1 MNRKTNYRWVIL
13 SILLYATTINYI
25 DRFLLG
31 LLKDHI
37 MVDLGFGEEMYGK
50 IIAGFQVAY
59 GLGNLFMGWL
69 IDRIGTKLG
78 YLISIGVWSLSS
90 ISHAVSGGAGGLR
103 ISRIFL
109 GFGEAGNFPA
119 AIKTV
124 AEWFPKKERAFA
136 TGIFNSGSQLGII
149 IAGVVGSYIFSH
161 YGWRTCFLFSGIL
174 SMSWI
179 ILWVINYNRPENHKR
194 VNKAELNHI
203 LSDNENIKST
213 EKIHIRQL
221 LKKSETWSVA
231 VAKLFSDPVWWF
243 YLFWGAS
250 FLHKKF
256 DIDIH
261 NIALPLIVIYVT
273 ADIGGIFFGWLS
285 SRFIK
290 SGWSVNRSRKTTL
303 LLCVLIIFPV
313 MFVTKVESEK
323 SAIILIALAAAG
335 HCGWAANVFT
345 LASDMFPKQAVGR
358 VVGLGNATSTMGA
371 ALASI
376 GVGILLAGA
385 PVEGYTIPFIV
396 AASGYVFA
404 LIALQVLVPK
414 IKAVQL

>member
-1 MNRKTNYRWVIL
+1 LKRSNYRWVIL
-13 SILLYATTINYI
+13 GILLYATTINYI

-37 MVDLGFGEEMYGK
+37 MSDLGFGEEMYGK

-59 GLGNLFMGWL
+59 GIGNLFMGWL
-69 IDRIGTKLG
+69 IDRIGTRLG

-90 ISHAVSGGAGGLR
+90 LSHAFAGSALGLR
-103 ISRIFL
+103 FSRFFL
-109 GFGEAGNFPA
+109 GIGESGNFPA

-136 TGIFNSGSQLGII
+136 TGIFNSGSQIGII

-174 SMSWI
+174 SLSWI
-179 ILWVINYNRPENHKR
+179 ILWLINYRAPEKHRR
-194 VNKAELNHI
+194 VTQKELDHIQQDTAASAEA
-203 LSDNENIKST
+203 
-213 EKIHIRQL
+213 EKIS
-221 LKKSETWSVA
+221 LKKLLTYRETWSVA
-231 VAKLFSDPVWWF
+231 IAKLFSDPVWWF

-256 DIDIH
+256 GIDIH
-261 NIALPLIVIYVT
+261 NIALPLIVIYMT
-273 ADIGGIFFGWLS
+273 ADAGGILFGGLS
-285 SRFIK
+285 SSLIAK
-290 SGWSVNRSRKTTL
+290 GWSVNRSRKFTL
-303 LLCVLIIFPV
+303 LLCVLIIIPV
-313 MFVTKVESEK
+313 MFVTRVQNEWA
-323 SAIILIALAAAG
+323 AIVLIALAAAG

-345 LASDMFPKQAVGR
+345 LASDLFPKQAVGR
-358 VVGLGNATSTMGA
+358 VVGLGNATSTFGA
-371 ALASI
+371 ALASV

-396 AASGYVFA
+396 AASGYV
-404 LIALQVLVPK
+404 IALVALQILVPE
-414 IKAVQL
+414 IRNRFE

>member
-1 MNRKTNYRWVIL
+1 MKKSNYRWIIL

-50 IIAGFQVAY
+50 IIAGFQIAY

-90 ISHAVSGGAGGLR
+90 ISHAIAGGATGLR
-103 ISRIFL
+103 ISRVSL
-109 GFGEAGNFPA
+109 GIGESGNFPA

-149 IAGVVGSYIFSH
+149 IAGVAGSYIFSH
-161 YGWRTCFLFSGIL
+161 YSWRACFLFSGIL
-174 SMSWI
+174 SVSWMLLWI
-179 ILWVINYNRPENHKR
+179 INYKNPENHKL
-194 VNKAELNHI
+194 VNQAELEHI
-203 LSDNENIKST
+203 NSDPESKKVQ
-213 EKIHIRQL
+213 EKIPVKTL
-221 LKKSETWSVA
+221 LKHKETWSVA
-231 VAKLFSDPVWWF
+231 IAKLFSDPVWWF

-250 FLHKKF
+250 FLNKKF
-256 DIDIH
+256 NIDIH
-261 NIALPLIVIYVT
+261 DIALPLIVIYVI
-273 ADIGGIFFGWLS
+273 ADIGGIFFGGLS
-285 SRFIK
+285 SWLIK
-290 SGWSVNRSRKTTL
+290 KGWSLNRSRKVTL
-303 LLCVLIIFPV
+303 LFCVLIILPV
-313 MFVTKVESEK
+313 MFVTRVENQWT
-323 SAIILIALAAAG
+323 AIILIALAAAG

-345 LASDMFPKQAVGR
+345 LASDMFPRQAVGR
-358 VVGLGNATSTMGA
+358 VVGLGNATSTFGA

-396 AASGYVFA
+396 AASGYGFA
-404 LIALQVLVPK
+404 LLALQLIVPEIKTVK
-414 IKAVQL
+414 IN